1 MKIISGESP
10 NLARYALKKI
20 EEITGRKIS
29 KQLRIKVVSQIPVG
43 CGMGSSAALAVS
55 FTGAILKLIN
65 HPWSRKRINEI
76 AYELEKNSMEL
87 PAVVIILFL
96 LTVVFFGLEKKQ
108 KSLKSFPVCL
118 SRLSPNFFN

>member
-76 AYELEKNSMEL
+76 AYELEKKQHGTPSGGNNTISTYGG
-87 PAVVIILFL
+87 FL
-96 LTVVFFGLEKKQ
+96 WFRKETEEFKVF
-108 KSLKSFPVCL
+108 
-118 SRLSPNFFN
+118 SRLPIKALPKFF